1 MPKDNFRLN
10 EASSLFVFPQSP
22 RFQRKLS
29 IEKDKNAHYFP
40 HHGLIVH
47 AYDGEIN
54 NTDDCCVDSEQICC
68 PFDKRQREKRNVC
81 TRAAFVLRYLLFLNS
96 KDEEF
101 KATNA
106 VLTEWIN
113 SRAVWGKKANINVR
127 IFVKWIGPV
136 SEVALDSP
144 VQYSRPLVL
153 PFSNMD
159 QEISW
164 SGHLWSSFF
173 WKQCRLG
180 VMVGQVCSILC
191 VFLSGN
197 TLHPL
202 VCCLCPCSWQLHL
215 LTRLPLTRL
224 FSSWSR
230 CFWSFVFQPF
240 STAAFFVTF
249 SIQGLYILWT
259 QTPSLTAF
267 LGPVW
272 YLAITLWST
281 DSANMTNTLY

>member
-101 KATNA
+101 KATN
-106 VLTEWIN
+106 
-113 SRAVWGKKANINVR
+113 
-127 IFVKWIGPV
+127 
-136 SEVALDSP
+136 
-144 VQYSRPLVL
+144 
-153 PFSNMD
+153 
-159 QEISW
+159 
-164 SGHLWSSFF
+164 
-173 WKQCRLG
+173 
-180 VMVGQVCSILC
+180 
-191 VFLSGN
+191 
-197 TLHPL
+197 
-202 VCCLCPCSWQLHL
+202 
-215 LTRLPLTRL
+215 
-224 FSSWSR
+224 
-230 CFWSFVFQPF
+230 
-240 STAAFFVTF
+240 
-249 SIQGLYILWT
+249 
-259 QTPSLTAF
+259 
-267 LGPVW
+267 
-272 YLAITLWST
+272 ST
-281 DSANMTNTLY
+281 DRVNKL